1 MNNRERN
8 IQKACLLYKR
18 PLEAEF
24 NYAVYCALKGI
35 KHALKKLKKL
45 KEIKYERTK
54 V

>member
-8 IQKACLLYKR
+8 IQKACLLYKK

-35 KHALKKLKKL
+35 KNALKKL

>member
-8 IQKACLLYKR
+8 IQKACLLYKK

-35 KHALKKLKKL
+35 KNALKKLKG
-45 KEIKYERTK
+45 IKYERTK